1 MTARHPMLT
10 WLLAASALLL
20 SGICRAEPPLEA
32 TQTLDKLH
40 SYAASADWDNYFAL
54 YTEDAHFIGT
64 DAKENWDMAEFSAY
78 ARPTKG
84 WTYTLDSRQLA
95 QHGDVI
101 VFDEHLSSKSYGK
114 CRGTGTLVLTPEGW
128 KILQYHL
135 SFPIPNAM
143 AKRITAQISAAN
155 QEE

>member
-1 MTARHPMLT
+1 MAVRHHSLT
-10 WLLAASALLL
+10 WILAGCALLL
-20 SGICRAEPPLEA
+20 SSISRAEIPLEA

-40 SYAASADWDNYFAL
+40 SYAASADWDKYFAL
-54 YTEDAHFIGT
+54 YTNDAHFIGT
-64 DAKENWDMAEFSAY
+64 DATENWTMKEFAAY

-84 WTYTLDSRQLA
+84 WHYTLVSRQLE
-95 QHGDVI
+95 QHGEVI
-101 VFDEHLSSKSYGK
+101 VFDEHLSSKSYGN

-143 AKRITAQISAAN
+143 AKRITAQISAASKSK
-155 QEE
+155 